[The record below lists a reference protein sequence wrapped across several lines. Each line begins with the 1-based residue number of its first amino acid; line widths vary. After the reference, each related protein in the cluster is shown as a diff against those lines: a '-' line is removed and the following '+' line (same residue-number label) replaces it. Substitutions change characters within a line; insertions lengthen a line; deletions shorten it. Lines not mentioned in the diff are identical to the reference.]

1 MLTSN
6 RINLVNFVIVC
17 TCVFCGRRSSE
28 KPHNS
33 QDIVSVIEHGGAVKV
48 CCIEDVARQLQS
60 RLGISESD
68 NYTSHRLVFMCDQEW
83 ADLYS
88 CNFVFVSSINF

>member
-1 MLTSN
+1 MCFVAEGVRRNHTTAKTSYA
-6 RINLVNFVIVC
+6 
-17 TCVFCGRRSSE
+17 
-28 KPHNS
+28 
-33 QDIVSVIEHGGAVKV
+33 VIEHGGAVKV
-48 CCIEDVARQLQS
+48 RCIEDVARQLKS

-88 CNFVFVSSINF
+88 CNFVFVSSII